1 MADPIYIDAKEA
13 QANSRAFQEAVR
25 KADELGVD
33 LKHVKPED
41 AVVGLDK
48 RRDPAAYRE
57 AKRCA
62 EVLGT
67 TVTFADPEGDA
78 NEPPVALTGANHLET
93 DDALYIISGKV
104 SPRDYQRL
112 TINARQALKRVVP
125 LRSWDDAPEPV
136 INALKAHS
144 AA

>member
-1 MADPIYIDAKEA
+1 MSEPLYISAEEVS
-13 QANSRAFQEAVR
+13 ANSRAFQEAVR

-41 AVVGLDK
+41 AVVGHDK

-57 AKRCA
+57 AKKCA

-67 TVTFADPEGDA
+67 SVTFADPDGDA
-78 NEPPVALTGANHLET
+78 NTEPAATSNANHLET
-93 DDALYIISGKV
+93 EDTLYILSGQV
-104 SPRDYQRL
+104 SPRDYKRL
-112 TINARQALKRVVP
+112 TTNARSAHKRVVP
-125 LRSWDDAPEPV
+125 LRSWLDAPEP
-136 INALKAHS
+136 IIDALKAHS